1 MKSFERGMQVS
12 LSERESDQ
20 IKHAR
25 DIIIVGLFNVMLF
38 EIEVETLSMLWETIT
53 PKQLGNNNPQTQ
65 P

>member
-1 MKSFERGMQVS
+1 VKSFERGMQVS